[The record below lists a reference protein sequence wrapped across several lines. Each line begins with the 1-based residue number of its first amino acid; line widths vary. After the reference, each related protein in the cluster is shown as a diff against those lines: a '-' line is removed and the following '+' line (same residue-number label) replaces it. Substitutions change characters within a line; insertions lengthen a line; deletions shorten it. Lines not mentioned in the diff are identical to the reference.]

1 MILNRLSAA
10 CDRLSHGWTLLATVA
25 VYAIFLATVM
35 PGQARDSQAYA
46 GDWGGPDQHLFYTPA
61 ELYQHI
67 PDWPAAGR
75 RDYIRFRL
83 GWDIG
88 WAATYTAFLVIATSL
103 ALRRAFPAGHPQRR
117 LNLPALVPGLLDLAE
132 NAGGIVLV
140 ANADSRLD
148 ALAWFVAGL
157 TSAKWITLVLAH
169 LVLLYAGLA
178 ALRATIRSRRSGT
191 ADQR

>member
-1 MILNRLSAA
+1 MEVREEDPATILRELK
-10 CDRLSHGWTLLATVA
+10 RGLLVTKMGGGEVNTTTGEF
-25 VYAIFLATVM
+25 VFGVEEGYEVEDGTIKHRV
-35 PGQARDSQAYA
+35 RDASIL
-46 GDWGGPDQHLFYTPA
+46 GNGPEVLKSID
-61 ELYQHI
+61 
-67 PDWPAAGR
+67 
-75 RDYIRFRL
+75 RL

-103 ALRRAFPAGHPQRR
+103 ALRRAFPAGYPQRR

-157 TSAKWITLVLAH
+157 TSAKWVTLVIAH

-178 ALRATIRSRRSGT
+178 ALRATIRSRRPGT